1 MKITFVDEKDYI
13 AKYIN
18 AIGFS
23 TPRTV
28 LAESVLAIIPKE
40 ERVAVMR
47 KQEATQYFVKKNE
60 AIIVDVP
67 ELSKDKSIAVT
78 QLAVAVG
85 RRLERF
91 ERGQK
96 ANVGRDAISR
106 QKIAQNA
113 IQARWGAK

>member
-1 MKITFVDEKDYI
+1 MKISFMDEKDYI

-28 LAESVLAIIPKE
+28 LEGSVLAILPKE
-40 ERVAVMR
+40 ERVALM
-47 KQEATQYFVKKNE
+47 KKEEATQYFIKKNG

-67 ELSKDKSIAVT
+67 ELSKDKSIAIT

-91 ERGQK
+91 ERGLK
-96 ANVGRDAISR
+96 ANAGRDADSR
-106 QKIAQNA
+106 RKIAQNA
-113 IQARWGAK
+113 IQSRWKA